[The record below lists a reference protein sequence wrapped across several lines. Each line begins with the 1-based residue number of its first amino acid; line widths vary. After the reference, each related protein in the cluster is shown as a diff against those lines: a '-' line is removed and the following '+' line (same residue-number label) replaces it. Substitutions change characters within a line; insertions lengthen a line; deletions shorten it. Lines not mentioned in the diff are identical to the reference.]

1 VLRLYSESA
10 VGHAFCPAIFVQ
22 VHFDWEHAILGNP
35 VLYNTDR
42 LQKSNGRYW
51 LRLQVYF

>member
-1 VLRLYSESA
+1 MAGFDA
-10 VGHAFCPAIFVQ
+10 VF
-22 VHFDWEHAILGNP
+22 GNP

-42 LQKSNGRYW
+42 FQKSNGLYW